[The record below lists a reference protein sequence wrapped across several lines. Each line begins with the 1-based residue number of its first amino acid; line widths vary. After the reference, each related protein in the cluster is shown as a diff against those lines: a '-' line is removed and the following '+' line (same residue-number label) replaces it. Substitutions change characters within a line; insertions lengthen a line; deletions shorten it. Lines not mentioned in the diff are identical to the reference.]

1 MGTVNLQQL
10 SGRDQSN
17 MRPFVV
23 LSFVLACA
31 MGAPSYPAAA
41 VGVAAAPVAVAHAAV
56 AAPVANTVAYSQ
68 SVAPA
73 SAAHPLQ
80 AGAVVPH
87 PVNYAAP
94 PAPAPSTTSQQG
106 PGVTTVHQPPPVVT
120 KQVHYGQ
127 TDFVYGYSTR
137 ILKPPPP
144 HLPISVPTVL
154 KGSVAY
160 NAPIVKE
167 QIEVH
172 QVQNPVLVERRVE
185 VPYDVP
191 VYQENIVK
199 VPTPVHVDAP
209 YNVAVPTP
217 VAGEPIIRRTQAA
230 PVVTH
235 SQHLVDG
242 GVLPAVHAGHV
253 AHGAYAA
260 GAYAAAP
267 AAALLH

>member
-73 SAAHPLQ
+73 SAAHPPK

-94 PAPAPSTTSQQG
+94 PAPAPYTTSQQG

-127 TDFVYGYSTR
+127 TDFVSGYSTR
-137 ILKPPPP
+137 ILKPPTP

-172 QVQNPVLVERRVE
+172 NVQNPIPVERRVE

-191 VYQENIVK
+191 VYKENIVE

-209 YNVAVPTP
+209 YNVPYP
-217 VAGEPIIRRTQAA
+217 VAVQGETIVKHTKAA

-235 SQHLVDG
+235 SQHHVNA
-242 GVLPAVHAGHV
+242 GVVGVEHAGY
-253 AHGAYAA
+253 AGYAGIPAA
-260 GAYAAAP
+260 G
-267 AAALLH
+267 LVH